1 MPMTLQER
9 TTPQAPWAK
18 QRILDTANDL
28 FYNDGIRIV
37 GVDRLISVSSVT
49 KATFYKHYVSKD
61 RLIVTY
67 ITGRHLAVQEH
78 VDRIIATST
87 SPENALREL
96 VASLSATILAPGFRG
111 CAFTNATAEFA
122 DPLHPVRMLVT
133 EHREWKNQILTTLF
147 TAMGNEHPAEAAD
160 GFIVAIDGANVGG
173 YSGDP
178 VAATTALHRLT
189 ETIIAGSLR
198 WDGFHSGS
206 RLVSAS
212 LLN

>member
-1 MPMTLQER
+1 MSMTLQER

-18 QRILDTANDL
+18 QRILDTADEL

-61 RLIVTY
+61 RLIVSY
-67 ITGRHLAVQEH
+67 IAGRHRAVQEH
-78 VDRIIATST
+78 VDAIIASST
-87 SPENALREL
+87 NPESALREL

-111 CAFTNATAEFA
+111 CAFTNAAAEFA
-122 DPLHPVRMLVT
+122 DPRHPIRILVT
-133 EHREWKNQILTTLF
+133 EHREWRNEIVTTLF
-147 TAMGNEHPAEAAD
+147 AALGNAHPAEAAD
-160 GFIVAIDGANVGG
+160 GFVLAIDGANVGG

-189 ETIIAGSLR
+189 ETIIADSL
-198 WDGFHSGS
+198 
-206 RLVSAS
+206 A
-212 LLN
+212 

>member
-1 MPMTLQER
+1 MTLQER

-18 QRILDTANDL
+18 QRILDTADEL

-61 RLIVTY
+61 RLIVSY
-67 ITGRHLAVQEH
+67 IAGRHRAVQEH
-78 VDRIIATST
+78 VDAIIASST
-87 SPENALREL
+87 NPESALREL

-111 CAFTNATAEFA
+111 CAFTNAAAEFA
-122 DPLHPVRMLVT
+122 DPRHPIRILVT
-133 EHREWKNQILTTLF
+133 EHREWRNEIVTTLF
-147 TAMGNEHPAEAAD
+147 AALGNAHPAEAAD
-160 GFIVAIDGANVGG
+160 GFVLAIDGANVGG

-189 ETIIAGSLR
+189 ETIIADSL
-198 WDGFHSGS
+198 
-206 RLVSAS
+206 A
-212 LLN
+212 

>member
-1 MPMTLQER
+1 MSMNLQER

-18 QRILDTANDL
+18 QRILDTADEL

-61 RLIVTY
+61 RLIVSY
-67 ITGRHLAVQEH
+67 IAGRHRAVQEH
-78 VDRIIATST
+78 VDAIIASST
-87 SPENALREL
+87 NPESALREL

-111 CAFTNATAEFA
+111 CAFTNAAAEFA
-122 DPLHPVRMLVT
+122 DPRHPIRILVT
-133 EHREWKNQILTTLF
+133 EHREWRNEIVTTLF
-147 TAMGNEHPAEAAD
+147 AALGNAHPAEAAD
-160 GFIVAIDGANVGG
+160 GFVLAIDGANVGG

-189 ETIIAGSLR
+189 ETIIADSL
-198 WDGFHSGS
+198 
-206 RLVSAS
+206 A
-212 LLN
+212 

>member
-1 MPMTLQER
+1 MSMTMQER

-18 QRILDTANDL
+18 QRILDTADDL

-61 RLIVTY
+61 RLILTY

-78 VDRIIATST
+78 VDGIIAAST
-87 SPENALREL
+87 SPEAALRAL

-111 CAFTNATAEFA
+111 CAFTNAAAEFA
-122 DPLHPVRMLVT
+122 DPLNPVRMLVA
-133 EHREWKNQILTTLF
+133 EHREWNNDILTTLF
-147 TAMGNEHPAEAAD
+147 RAMGNTHPAEAAD
-160 GFIVAIDGANVGG
+160 GFMLAIDGANVGG

-189 ETIIAGSLR
+189 ETIIAGSL
-198 WDGFHSGS
+198 G
-206 RLVSAS
+206 
-212 LLN
+212 